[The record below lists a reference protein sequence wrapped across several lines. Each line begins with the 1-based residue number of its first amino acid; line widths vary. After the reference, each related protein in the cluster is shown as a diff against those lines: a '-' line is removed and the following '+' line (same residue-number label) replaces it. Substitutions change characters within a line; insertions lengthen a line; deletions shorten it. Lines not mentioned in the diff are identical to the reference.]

1 MVKVVTMMPTA
12 LDPHVRTYQAC
23 RDLTRL
29 QSEMKT
35 DAERLDGSAAA
46 GLTSFVTQTDQLQEL
61 EERINRKLKELAAA
75 QTTARGAGSR
85 QQHSRAAMADSSKP
99 PDSNPRWKWC
109 SHHKSWS
116 TTHGSDKC
124 YIAHPELDTRSR

>member
-1 MVKVVTMMPTA
+1 
-12 LDPHVRTYQAC
+12 
-23 RDLTRL
+23 
-29 QSEMKT
+29 MKT
-35 DAERLDGSAAA
+35 DAERLDSSVAA

-85 QQHSRAAMADSSKP
+85 PQHSRAVMTDSSKP
-99 PDSNPRWKWC
+99 PDSSGRWKWC

-116 TTHGSDKC
+116 TSHDSNKC
-124 YIAHPELDTRSR
+124 YIAHPELDLRRR